1 MSSDHTVTGAPTGRP
16 AHAAR
21 PGISA
26 ARAGAILVALCA
38 LGLAGWLVGGALLR
52 SAGPTTTAPESAS
65 LITVSLTPAREHP
78 GLP

>member
-26 ARAGAILVALCA
+26 AKAGLVLAALGA
-38 LGLAGWLVGGALLR
+38 VGLAGWLAAGALLR
-52 SAGPTTTAPESAS
+52 STGPATTTPVSAS